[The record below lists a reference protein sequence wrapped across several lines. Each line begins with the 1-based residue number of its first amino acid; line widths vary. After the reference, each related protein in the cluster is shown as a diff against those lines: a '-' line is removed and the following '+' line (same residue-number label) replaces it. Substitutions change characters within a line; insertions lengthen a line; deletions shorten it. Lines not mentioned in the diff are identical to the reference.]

1 MEIFAAQGAPP
12 VSRHRWC
19 TLSKWK
25 KSSIIKCLIIL
36 FGHLWEVE
44 ILIDTFLPS
53 SSLEGLSSL
62 ILFALVATGV
72 FDTGGKFV
80 AGVVDTGGTLELC
93 CILLSYICC
102 TVLSYL
108 AMLYCILFLS
118 FDVPSELHCT
128 L

>member
-1 MEIFAAQGAPP
+1 
-12 VSRHRWC
+12 
-19 TLSKWK
+19 LSKWK
-25 KSSIIKCLIIL
+25 KSLIIKCLITL

-53 SSLEGLSSL
+53 SSLEGLRSL

-93 CILLSYICC
+93 CILLSY
-102 TVLSYL
+102 
-108 AMLYCILFLS
+108 MLHRTELPCIAFQHS
-118 FDVPSELHCT
+118 FFELRCS